1 MSLTSDPIRSKLTAG
16 AAEHKA
22 KNEQKHFLMCQGMY
36 LNQSGHHLQHG
47 RTYAWQGTIEQA
59 RKARAAFNAA
69 AGCRA
74 VPVNAINFTLQPQ
87 EEAA

>member
-1 MSLTSDPIRSKLTAG
+1 MINNDPIRSRLTAG
-16 AAEHKA
+16 AAEHVA
-22 KNEQKHFLMCQGMY
+22 KTEQKHFLMCQGLY
-36 LNQSGHHLQHG
+36 LNQSGQHLQHG

-59 RKARAAFNAA
+59 RACRAAFNAA